1 MIKDTTKFKPI
12 VLGELTAEKRQF
24 EMNVKGKISAC
35 NDLLT
40 YVKQFIQVE
49 NLTDLCVNSQKS
61 NEIIETNFL
70 KEFERLFL
78 ERYKNDFPP
87 ISVQKMYELMNV
99 SEHALIVKIT
109 LINSYEIDLNINT
122 GEPLNVPNWNVQTVN
137 DEQNKKYNAISKLL
151 TALTEIKET
160 GLTIYP
166 APICTALQGSVMFD
180 FTENKLK
187 VNNAFILGSH
197 NRVY

>member
-1 MIKDTTKFKPI
+1 MTKDTTKFKPI

-49 NLTDLCVNSQKS
+49 KLTDLTNG

-109 LINSYEIDLNINT
+109 LINSYQIDTKIDT

-151 TALTEIKET
+151 TALTDIKET

-166 APICTALQGSVMFD
+166 APICTALQGSVIFD

-187 VNNAFILGSH
+187 VNNAFILGSRD
-197 NRVY
+197 RVY

>member
-49 NLTDLCVNSQKS
+49 KLTDLTNG

-99 SEHALIVKIT
+99 SETALIVKIT
-109 LINSYEIDLNINT
+109 LINSYEIDTKIDT

-151 TALTEIKET
+151 SAITEIKDT

-166 APICTALQGSVMFD
+166 APICTALQGSVIFD

>member
-49 NLTDLCVNSQKS
+49 NLTDLTNG

-99 SEHALIVKIT
+99 SETALIVKIT
-109 LINSYEIDLNINT
+109 LINSYEIDTKIDT

-151 TALTEIKET
+151 SAITEIKDT

-166 APICTALQGSVMFD
+166 APICTALQGSVIFD

-197 NRVY
+197 SRVY

>member
-24 EMNVKGKISAC
+24 EMNLKGKISAC

-49 NLTDLCVNSQKS
+49 NLTDLTNG

-99 SEHALIVKIT
+99 SETALIVKIT
-109 LINSYEIDLNINT
+109 LINSYEIDTKIDT
-122 GEPLNVPNWNVQTVN
+122 GEPLTVPNWNVQTVN

-151 TALTEIKET
+151 SAITEIKNT

-166 APICTALQGSVMFD
+166 APICTALQGSVIFD

-187 VNNAFILGSH
+187 VNSAFILGTR
-197 NRVY
+197 NRIY

>member
-49 NLTDLCVNSQKS
+49 NLTDLTNG

>member
-24 EMNVKGKISAC
+24 EMNVKGKMSAC

-49 NLTDLCVNSQKS
+49 NLTDLTNG

-78 ERYKNDFPP
+78 DRYKNDFPP

-109 LINSYEIDLNINT
+109 LINSYQIDTKIDT

-166 APICTALQGSVMFD
+166 APICTALQGSVVFD

-187 VNNAFILGSH
+187 VNNAFILGSRD
-197 NRVY
+197 RVY

>member
-1 MIKDTTKFKPI
+1 MTKDTTKFKPI

-24 EMNVKGKISAC
+24 EMNVKGKMSAC

-49 NLTDLCVNSQKS
+49 KLTDLTNG

-78 ERYKNDFPP
+78 DRYKNDFPP

-109 LINSYEIDLNINT
+109 LINSYQIDTKIDT

-166 APICTALQGSVMFD
+166 APICTALQGSVVFD

-187 VNNAFILGSH
+187 VNNAFILGSRD
-197 NRVY
+197 RVY

>member
-24 EMNVKGKISAC
+24 EMNVKGKMSAC

-49 NLTDLCVNSQKS
+49 NLTDLTNG

-99 SEHALIVKIT
+99 SEHALIVKIA
-109 LINSYEIDLNINT
+109 LINSYQIDTKIDT

-151 TALTEIKET
+151 NAITEIKET

-166 APICTALQGSVMFD
+166 APICTALQGSVIFD

-187 VNNAFILGSH
+187 VNNAFILGSRD
-197 NRVY
+197 RVY

>member
-24 EMNVKGKISAC
+24 EMNLKGKISAC

-49 NLTDLCVNSQKS
+49 NLTDLTNG
-61 NEIIETNFL
+61 NEIIEANFL

-99 SEHALIVKIT
+99 SETALIVKIT
-109 LINSYEIDLNINT
+109 LINSYEIDTKIDT

-151 TALTEIKET
+151 SAITEIKDT

-166 APICTALQGSVMFD
+166 APICTALQGSVIFD

-187 VNNAFILGSH
+187 VNSAFILGTR
-197 NRVY
+197 NRIY

>member
-24 EMNVKGKISAC
+24 EMNVKGKMSAC

-49 NLTDLCVNSQKS
+49 NLTDLTNG

-78 ERYKNDFPP
+78 DRYKNDFPP

-99 SEHALIVKIT
+99 SEHAIIVKIT
-109 LINSYEIDLNINT
+109 LINSYQIDTKIDT

-166 APICTALQGSVMFD
+166 APICTALQGSVIFD

-187 VNNAFILGSH
+187 VNNAFILGSRD
-197 NRVY
+197 RVY

>member
-1 MIKDTTKFKPI
+1 MTKDTTKFKPI

-24 EMNVKGKISAC
+24 EMNVKGKMSAC

-49 NLTDLCVNSQKS
+49 NLTDLTNG
-61 NEIIETNFL
+61 NEIIEINFL

-109 LINSYEIDLNINT
+109 LINSYEIDTKIDT

-151 TALTEIKET
+151 NAITEIKET

-166 APICTALQGSVMFD
+166 APICTALQGSVIFD

-187 VNNAFILGSH
+187 VNNAFILGSRD
-197 NRVY
+197 RVY

>member
-24 EMNVKGKISAC
+24 EMNVKGKMSAC

-40 YVKQFIQVE
+40 YVKQFIKVE
-49 NLTDLCVNSQKS
+49 KLTDLTNG

-87 ISVQKMYELMNV
+87 ISVEKMYELMNV
-99 SEHALIVKIT
+99 SETALIVKIT
-109 LINSYEIDLNINT
+109 LINSYQIDTKIDT
-122 GEPLNVPNWNVQTVN
+122 GEPLTVPNWNVQTVN

-151 TALTEIKET
+151 NAITEIKET

-166 APICTALQGSVMFD
+166 APICTALQGSVLFD

-187 VNNAFILGSH
+187 VNSAFILGSRE
-197 NRVY
+197 RVY

>member
-49 NLTDLCVNSQKS
+49 NLTDLTNG

-99 SEHALIVKIT
+99 SETALIVKIT
-109 LINSYEIDLNINT
+109 LINSYEIDTKIDT

-151 TALTEIKET
+151 SAITEIKDT

-166 APICTALQGSVMFD
+166 APICTALQGSVIFD

>member
-1 MIKDTTKFKPI
+1 MTKDTTKFKPI

-24 EMNVKGKISAC
+24 EMNVKGKMSAC

-49 NLTDLCVNSQKS
+49 NLTDLTNG

-78 ERYKNDFPP
+78 DRYKNDFPP

-109 LINSYEIDLNINT
+109 LINSYQIDTKIDT

-166 APICTALQGSVMFD
+166 APICTALQGSVVFD

-187 VNNAFILGSH
+187 VNNAFILGSRD
-197 NRVY
+197 RVY

>member
-49 NLTDLCVNSQKS
+49 KLTDLTNG

-99 SEHALIVKIT
+99 SETALIVKIT
-109 LINSYEIDLNINT
+109 LINSYDIDTKIDT

-151 TALTEIKET
+151 SAITEIKDT

-166 APICTALQGSVMFD
+166 APICTALQGSVIFD

>member
-24 EMNVKGKISAC
+24 EMNVKGKMSAC

-49 NLTDLCVNSQKS
+49 NLTDLTNG

-70 KEFERLFL
+70 KEFGRLFL

-109 LINSYEIDLNINT
+109 LINSYQIDTKIDT

-166 APICTALQGSVMFD
+166 APICTALQGSVVFD

-187 VNNAFILGSH
+187 VNNAFILGSRD
-197 NRVY
+197 RVY

>member
-24 EMNVKGKISAC
+24 EMNLKGKISAC

-49 NLTDLCVNSQKS
+49 NLTDLTNG

-99 SEHALIVKIT
+99 SETALIVKIT
-109 LINSYEIDLNINT
+109 LINSYEIDTKIDT

-151 TALTEIKET
+151 SAITEIKDT

-166 APICTALQGSVMFD
+166 APICTALQGSVIFD

-187 VNNAFILGSH
+187 VNSAFILGTR
-197 NRVY
+197 NRIY

>member
-24 EMNVKGKISAC
+24 EMNVKGKMSAC

-49 NLTDLCVNSQKS
+49 KLTDLTNG

-78 ERYKNDFPP
+78 DRYKNDFPP

-109 LINSYEIDLNINT
+109 LINSYQIDTKIDT

-166 APICTALQGSVMFD
+166 APICTALQGSVVFD

-187 VNNAFILGSH
+187 VNNAFILGSRD
-197 NRVY
+197 RVY

>member
-24 EMNVKGKISAC
+24 EMNVKGKMSAC

-49 NLTDLCVNSQKS
+49 NLTDLTNG

-78 ERYKNDFPP
+78 DRYKNDFPP

-99 SEHALIVKIT
+99 SEHAIIVKIT
-109 LINSYEIDLNINT
+109 LINSYQIDTKIDT

-151 TALTEIKET
+151 NAITEIKET

-166 APICTALQGSVMFD
+166 APICTALQGSVIFD

-187 VNNAFILGSH
+187 VNNAFILGSRD
-197 NRVY
+197 RVY

>member
-24 EMNVKGKISAC
+24 EMNLKGKISAC

-49 NLTDLCVNSQKS
+49 NLTDLTNG

-99 SEHALIVKIT
+99 SETALIVKIT
-109 LINSYEIDLNINT
+109 LINSYEIDTKIDT
-122 GEPLNVPNWNVQTVN
+122 GEPLSVPNWNVQTVN

-151 TALTEIKET
+151 SAITEIKDT

-166 APICTALQGSVMFD
+166 APICTALQGSVIFD

-187 VNNAFILGSH
+187 VNSAFILGTR
-197 NRVY
+197 NRIY

>member
-24 EMNVKGKISAC
+24 EMNLKGKISAC

-49 NLTDLCVNSQKS
+49 NLTDLTNG

-99 SEHALIVKIT
+99 SETALIVKIT
-109 LINSYEIDLNINT
+109 LINSYEIDTKIDT
-122 GEPLNVPNWNVQTVN
+122 GEPLTVPNWNVQTVN

-151 TALTEIKET
+151 SAITEIKDT

-166 APICTALQGSVMFD
+166 APICTALQGSVIFD

-187 VNNAFILGSH
+187 VNSAFILGTR
-197 NRVY
+197 NRIY

>member
-24 EMNVKGKISAC
+24 EMNLKGKISAC

-49 NLTDLCVNSQKS
+49 KLTDLTNG

-99 SEHALIVKIT
+99 SETALIVKIT
-109 LINSYEIDLNINT
+109 LINSYEIDTKIDT
-122 GEPLNVPNWNVQTVN
+122 GEPLSVPNWNVQTVN

-151 TALTEIKET
+151 SAITEIKDT

-166 APICTALQGSVMFD
+166 APICTALQGSVIFD

-187 VNNAFILGSH
+187 VNSAFILGTR
-197 NRVY
+197 NRIY

>member
-49 NLTDLCVNSQKS
+49 NLTDLTNG

-187 VNNAFILGSH
+187 VNNAFILGSRD
-197 NRVY
+197 RVY

>member
-24 EMNVKGKISAC
+24 EMNVKGKMSAC

-49 NLTDLCVNSQKS
+49 NLTDLTNG

-99 SEHALIVKIT
+99 SEHALIVKIA
-109 LINSYEIDLNINT
+109 LINSYQIDTKIDT

-166 APICTALQGSVMFD
+166 APICTALQGSVVFD

-187 VNNAFILGSH
+187 VNNAFILGSRD
-197 NRVY
+197 RVY

>member
-24 EMNVKGKISAC
+24 EMNLKGKISAC

-49 NLTDLCVNSQKS
+49 KLTDLTNG

-99 SEHALIVKIT
+99 SETALIVKIT
-109 LINSYEIDLNINT
+109 LINSYEIDTKIDT

-151 TALTEIKET
+151 SAITEIKDT

-166 APICTALQGSVMFD
+166 APICTALQGSVIFD

>member
-24 EMNVKGKISAC
+24 EMNVKGKMSAC

-49 NLTDLCVNSQKS
+49 NLTDLTNG

-109 LINSYEIDLNINT
+109 LINSYQIDTKIDT

-151 TALTEIKET
+151 NAITEIKET

-166 APICTALQGSVMFD
+166 APICTALQGSVIFD

-187 VNNAFILGSH
+187 VNNAFILGSRD
-197 NRVY
+197 RVY

>member
-109 LINSYEIDLNINT
+109 LINSYKIDLNIDT

-151 TALTEIKET
+151 SAITEIKET

-187 VNNAFILGSH
+187 VNNAFILGSRD
-197 NRVY
+197 RVY

>member
-1 MIKDTTKFKPI
+1 MIKDTTNFKPI

-24 EMNVKGKISAC
+24 EMNVKGKMSAC

-49 NLTDLCVNSQKS
+49 NLTDLTNG

-78 ERYKNDFPP
+78 DRYKNDFPP

-99 SEHALIVKIT
+99 SEHAIIVKIT
-109 LINSYEIDLNINT
+109 LINSYQIDTKIDT

-151 TALTEIKET
+151 NAITEIKET

-166 APICTALQGSVMFD
+166 APICTALQGSVIFD

-187 VNNAFILGSH
+187 VNNAFILGSRD
-197 NRVY
+197 RVY

>member
-24 EMNVKGKISAC
+24 EMNLRGKISAC

-49 NLTDLCVNSQKS
+49 NLTDLTNE

-99 SEHALIVKIT
+99 SETALIVKIT
-109 LINSYEIDLNINT
+109 LINSYQIDTKINT

-166 APICTALQGSVMFD
+166 APICTALQGSVVFD

-187 VNNAFILGSH
+187 VNNAFILGSRD
-197 NRVY
+197 RVY

>member
-12 VLGELTAEKRQF
+12 VLGELTAEKKQF
-24 EMNVKGKISAC
+24 EMNVQGKINAC
-35 NDLLT
+35 NELLT

-49 NLTDLCVNSQKS
+49 KLTDLTKG

-78 ERYKNDFPP
+78 ERYQNDFPP
-87 ISVQKMYELMNV
+87 ISVQKMYELMNI
-99 SEHALIVKIT
+99 SEHALIVKIA
-109 LINSYEIDLNINT
+109 LINSYEIDVNIDT

-151 TALTEIKET
+151 NAITEIKET

-166 APICTALQGSVMFD
+166 APICSALQGSVMFD
-180 FTENKLK
+180 FKENKLK
-187 VNNAFILGSH
+187 VNNSFILGSH

>member
-1 MIKDTTKFKPI
+1 MIKDTTNFKPI

-24 EMNVKGKISAC
+24 EMNVKGKMSAC

-49 NLTDLCVNSQKS
+49 NLTDLTNG

-78 ERYKNDFPP
+78 DRYKNDFPP

-99 SEHALIVKIT
+99 SEHALIVKIA
-109 LINSYEIDLNINT
+109 LINSYQIDTKIDT

-166 APICTALQGSVMFD
+166 APICTALQGSVVFD

-187 VNNAFILGSH
+187 VNNAFILGSRD
-197 NRVY
+197 RVY

>member
-1 MIKDTTKFKPI
+1 MTKDTTKFKPI

-24 EMNVKGKISAC
+24 EMNVKGKMSAC

-49 NLTDLCVNSQKS
+49 NLTDLTNG

-109 LINSYEIDLNINT
+109 LINSYQIDTKIDT

-166 APICTALQGSVMFD
+166 APICTALQGSVVFD

-187 VNNAFILGSH
+187 VNNAFILGSRD
-197 NRVY
+197 RVY

>member
-49 NLTDLCVNSQKS
+49 NLTDLTNG

-99 SEHALIVKIT
+99 SETALIVKIT
-109 LINSYEIDLNINT
+109 LINSYEIDTKIDT

-151 TALTEIKET
+151 SAITEIKET

-166 APICTALQGSVMFD
+166 APICTALQGSVIFD

>member
-24 EMNVKGKISAC
+24 EMNVKGKMSAC

-49 NLTDLCVNSQKS
+49 NLTDLTNG

-78 ERYKNDFPP
+78 DRYKNDFPP

-109 LINSYEIDLNINT
+109 LINSYQIDTKIDT
-122 GEPLNVPNWNVQTVN
+122 GEPLKVPNWNVQTVN

-166 APICTALQGSVMFD
+166 APICTALQGSVVFD

-187 VNNAFILGSH
+187 VNNAFILGSRD
-197 NRVY
+197 RVY

>member
-12 VLGELTAEKRQF
+12 VLGELTAEKKQF
-24 EMNVKGKISAC
+24 EMNVKGKMSAC

-49 NLTDLCVNSQKS
+49 NLTDLTNG

-78 ERYKNDFPP
+78 DRYKNDFPP

-109 LINSYEIDLNINT
+109 LINSYQIDTKIDT

-166 APICTALQGSVMFD
+166 APICTALQGSVVFD

-187 VNNAFILGSH
+187 VNNAFILGSRD
-197 NRVY
+197 RVY

>member
-49 NLTDLCVNSQKS
+49 NLTDLTNG

-78 ERYKNDFPP
+78 ERYKDDFPP

-99 SEHALIVKIT
+99 SETALIVKIT
-109 LINSYEIDLNINT
+109 LINSYEIDTKIDT

-151 TALTEIKET
+151 SAITEIKDT

-166 APICTALQGSVMFD
+166 APICTALQGSVIFD

>member
-24 EMNVKGKISAC
+24 EMNLKGKISAC

-49 NLTDLCVNSQKS
+49 KLTDLTNG
-61 NEIIETNFL
+61 NEIIEANFL

-99 SEHALIVKIT
+99 SETALIVKIT
-109 LINSYEIDLNINT
+109 LINSYEIDTKIDT
-122 GEPLNVPNWNVQTVN
+122 GEPLTVPNWNVQTVN

-151 TALTEIKET
+151 SAITEIKDT

-166 APICTALQGSVMFD
+166 APICTALQGSVIFD

-187 VNNAFILGSH
+187 VNSAFILGTR
-197 NRVY
+197 NRIY

>member
-24 EMNVKGKISAC
+24 EMNVKGKMSAC

-49 NLTDLCVNSQKS
+49 NLTDLTNG

-109 LINSYEIDLNINT
+109 LINSYQIDTKIDT

-166 APICTALQGSVMFD
+166 APICTALQGSVVFD

-187 VNNAFILGSH
+187 VNNAFILGSRD
-197 NRVY
+197 RVY

>member
-24 EMNVKGKISAC
+24 EMNLKGKISAC

-49 NLTDLCVNSQKS
+49 NLTDLTNG

-78 ERYKNDFPP
+78 EHYKNDFPP

-99 SEHALIVKIT
+99 SETALIVKIT
-109 LINSYEIDLNINT
+109 LINSYEIDTKIDT
-122 GEPLNVPNWNVQTVN
+122 GEPLSVPNWNVQTVN

-151 TALTEIKET
+151 SAITEIKDT

-166 APICTALQGSVMFD
+166 APICTALQGSVIFD

-187 VNNAFILGSH
+187 VNSAFILGTR
-197 NRVY
+197 NRIY